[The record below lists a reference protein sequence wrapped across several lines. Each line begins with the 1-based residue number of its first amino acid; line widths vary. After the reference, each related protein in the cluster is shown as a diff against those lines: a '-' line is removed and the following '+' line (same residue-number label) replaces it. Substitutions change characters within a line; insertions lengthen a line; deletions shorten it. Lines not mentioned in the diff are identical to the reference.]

1 MSTVTDGATVPRD
14 DRAWP
19 QGAFAISVVGSAV
32 AVTGSAALVASAAS
46 IGRAFDLLFVFVLVA
61 GITTVAYVDAAR
73 PWLRGGDLP
82 PRTRQVQLGL
92 VVLVVLTFFGGLAL
106 GGSGLCGYLAG
117 MLLPNASAM
126 RFARLNRGIVD
137 DVETDLAEERPGN
150 PVTTPA
156 DAPARQVR
164 ARVIPKVGPVLRDT
178 LAVDRDRL
186 LSWVV
191 STVVVALVC
200 AVAGAAGAAVLGVVL
215 VGAVTVAVVSSRL
228 AGVQRTLRDFEV
240 AATSPRSAYVVLVQ
254 DPKPGAYR
262 PLLGI
267 WDEDPVPSGGTLPP
281 PDLLYRCDA
290 LQDSLLSSAGA
301 LVVHE
306 AWLETGEGG
315 RSRPRWVA
323 ADAGVALPYRQGLL
337 DRRSFAALVGAE
349 RPARARPLTMAAP
362 NPTTEAQTG
371 TVTSVI
377 DEETRASGRL
387 TRVLLPRFAVAALV
401 GLLLVL
407 LT

>member
-1 MSTVTDGATVPRD
+1 MGIVTDGATVPRD

-19 QGAFAISVVGSAV
+19 QGAFAISVVGSVV
-32 AVTGSAALVASAAS
+32 AVTGSAALVASAGS
-46 IGRAFDLLFVFVLVA
+46 FGRAFDLLFVFVMVA
-61 GITTVAYVDAAR
+61 GLTTVAYVDAAR
-73 PWLRGGDLP
+73 PWLRGGVVP

-92 VVLVVLTFFGGLAL
+92 VVLVVLTFFGGLTL
-106 GGSGLCGYLAG
+106 GASGLCGYVAG

-126 RFARLNRGIVD
+126 RFARLNRGVVG
-137 DVETDLAEERPGN
+137 DVETELAEERSGDAVP
-150 PVTTPA
+150 TPT
-156 DAPARQVR
+156 DAPTRQVR
-164 ARVIPKVGPVLRDT
+164 ARVIPKVGPVLRET

-200 AVAGAAGAAVLGVVL
+200 AVAGAAGPAVLGAVL
-215 VGAVTVAVVSSRL
+215 AGAVTVGVVASRL
-228 AGVQRTLRDFEV
+228 AGVQRALRDFEV
-240 AATSPRSAYVVLVQ
+240 AATSPRSAYVVLVH
-254 DPKPGAYR
+254 DPKPAAHR

-267 WDEDPVPSGGTLPP
+267 WDKDPVASGGTLPP

-290 LQDSLLSSAGA
+290 LQDSLLSTAGA

-315 RSRPRWVA
+315 RTRPRWVV
-323 ADAGVALPYRQGLL
+323 ADAGVALPFRQGLF
-337 DRRSFAALVGAE
+337 DRRSFAAVVSSE
-349 RPARARPLTMAAP
+349 RPARARPLTMPAP

-371 TVTSVI
+371 TVASVI
-377 DEETRASGRL
+377 GEETRAGGRL
-387 TRVLLPRFAVAALV
+387 TRVLVPRFAVAALV

>member
-1 MSTVTDGATVPRD
+1 MRIVTDGAAVPRD

-19 QGAFAISVVGSAV
+19 QGAFAISVLGSVVAV
-32 AVTGSAALVASAAS
+32 AGSAALVAAAGS
-46 IGRAFDLLFVFVLVA
+46 IGRALELLFVFVMVA
-61 GITTVAYVDAAR
+61 GLTTVAYVDAAR
-73 PWLRGGDLP
+73 PWLRGGAFP

-92 VVLVVLTFFGGLAL
+92 VVLVVLTFFGGLTL

-126 RFARLNRGIVD
+126 RFARLNRGVVD
-137 DVETDLAEERPGN
+137 DVETELADERSGDLAP
-150 PVTTPA
+150 TPA
-156 DAPARQVR
+156 EVPTRQVR

-191 STVVVALVC
+191 STMVVALVC
-200 AVAGAAGAAVLGVVL
+200 VATGAAGTAVLGVVL
-215 VGAVTVAVVSSRL
+215 AGAVTVAVMASRL
-228 AGVQRTLRDFEV
+228 AGVQRALRDFEV
-240 AATSPRSAYVVLVQ
+240 AATSPRSAYVVLVR
-254 DPKPGAYR
+254 DPKPGSYR

-267 WDEDPVPSGGTLPP
+267 WDKDPVLGGGALPP

-290 LQDSLLSSAGA
+290 LHDSLHSMPGA

-315 RSRPRWVA
+315 RTRPRWVA
-323 ADAGVALPYRQGLL
+323 ADAGVALPYRQGLF
-337 DRRSFAALVGAE
+337 DRRTFASLVGAE
-349 RPARARPLTMAAP
+349 RPSRARPLTMDAP

-371 TVTSVI
+371 TVASVI

-387 TRVLLPRFAVAALV
+387 TRVLVPRFAVAALV